1 MTIVETVMEAMPW
14 GTEAVVIRSS
24 AHASDTLGRSRNRVQ
39 GSLGDLSCVRR
50 LEQAGGAEA
59 VTAQD
64 AAGQALRSTLGVIE
78 IRRGDVDA
86 RAEAPGRT
94 LAHAWPM
101 PHDVQVL
108 LLIADSVVEDN
119 ISIPGE
125 LPRNAAGELL
135 MRFASHGGIGQI
147 RADDLTRLVRKGD
160 QGSRLA
166 EAARQGRCR
175 ILAATV
181 EADLLAP
188 NCGPKSGAHA
198 GTAVSQ

>member
-14 GTEAVVIRSS
+14 GPEAVVIRSS
-24 AHASDTLGRSRNRVQ
+24 AHSSDWLGRRRNRVQ
-39 GSLGDLSCVRR
+39 GWLGDLACVRR

-59 VTAQD
+59 VTDQD
-64 AAGQALRSTLGVIE
+64 AVGQALRSTLGVIE

-101 PHDVQVL
+101 PHDGQVL

-119 ISIPGE
+119 IVIPGE
-125 LPRNAAGELL
+125 LPRNVVSELL
-135 MRFASHGGIGQI
+135 MRFASHGCIGQL
-147 RADDLTRLVRKGD
+147 RADDLTRLLRKGD

-175 ILAATV
+175 ILAGTV

-188 NCGPKSGAHA
+188 NGGPLSGVHA
-198 GTAVSQ
+198 GASLSE